1 MAGRLMTETWRPDRV
16 SMTEHRRDVGGVGL
30 EGHSS
35 RPAARDE
42 VSTSVAKNGLGRL
55 ELGRYSGLFLTIV
68 LVAIFA
74 ARIPDTFLTTTTA
87 QAIARNQAIT
97 LVLSLSLMISL
108 CAGYFDLSVG
118 QNVGLGAVACISLV
132 SDHHWGTVSAMALTI
147 VMCGAIGGV
156 NALLVVGLG
165 MDSFIATLGV
175 GSILLALSQYFS
187 DAQYVGPAPAGF
199 QTLAGWQP
207 FGIPVLTVYALIL
220 AAVVWYVL
228 EHTPIGRRLYAT
240 GANPDAS
247 RLAGIATKRYAAAAL
262 VLTGLGCGIAAVL
275 MSAAVG
281 SVSPS
286 VGSSY
291 LLPPFAACVLAATQ
305 IKPGRYNVGGLLVAL
320 ILLGVGVKGLALID
334 GSVWIP
340 DLFNGAALILAVGL
354 TVLAR
359 RQALRRSKRR
369 AVAAETSQAELA

>member
-30 EGHSS
+30 EGHSP
-35 RPAARDE
+35 RPADRDE
-42 VSTSVAKNGLGRL
+42 VSTSLAKTGLGRL
-55 ELGRYSGLFLTIV
+55 ELGRYSGLFLTVALI
-68 LVAIFA
+68 AIFA

-118 QNVGLGAVACISLV
+118 QNVGLGAVVCISLV
-132 SDHHWGTVSAMALTI
+132 SDHHWGTVSAMAFTI
-147 VMCGAIGGV
+147 LVCGAIGGV

-175 GSILLALSQYFS
+175 GSILLALSQYVS

-220 AAVVWYVL
+220 AVVVWYVL

-247 RLAGIATKRYAAAAL
+247 RLAGIATKRYA
-262 VLTGLGCGIAAVL
+262 
-275 MSAAVG
+275 
-281 SVSPS
+281 
-286 VGSSY
+286 
-291 LLPPFAACVLAATQ
+291 
-305 IKPGRYNVGGLLVAL
+305 
-320 ILLGVGVKGLALID
+320 
-334 GSVWIP
+334 
-340 DLFNGAALILAVGL
+340 
-354 TVLAR
+354 
-359 RQALRRSKRR
+359 
-369 AVAAETSQAELA
+369 

>member
-1 MAGRLMTETWRPDRV
+1 MTETWRPHRV
-16 SMTEHRRDVGGVGL
+16 STAERREDVGGAAVR
-30 EGHSS
+30 EGRGAQPAVRETASHSVV
-35 RPAARDE
+35 R
-42 VSTSVAKNGLGRL
+42 SVLGRL
-55 ELGRYSGLFLTIV
+55 ELGRYSGLFLTVV
-68 LVAIFA
+68 LIAIFA

-97 LVLSLSLMISL
+97 LVLSLSLMVSL

-118 QNVGLGAVACISLV
+118 QNFGLGAVVCISLV
-132 SDHHWGTVSAMALTI
+132 SEHHWGTVSAMAFTI
-147 VMCGAIGGV
+147 LICGAIGGV

-175 GSILLALSQYFS
+175 GSVLLALSQYLS
-187 DAQYVGPAPAGF
+187 DAQYVGPAPAEF

-207 FGIPVLTVYALIL
+207 LGIPVLIVYAIVL
-220 AAVVWYVL
+220 AVLVWYVL

-247 RLAGIATKRYAAAAL
+247 RLAGIATRRYAAGAL

-275 MSAAVG
+275 MSAATG

-286 VGSSY
+286 VGNSY
-291 LLPPFAACVLAATQ
+291 LLPPFAACFLAATQ

-369 AVAAETSQAELA
+369 AVAAETSQAESA

>member
-1 MAGRLMTETWRPDRV
+1 MASQKLVSVVERDDSASTAHDERASSRSLIVEGGRPDATR
-16 SMTEHRRDVGGVGL
+16 SGLRRLD
-30 EGHSS
+30 
-35 RPAARDE
+35 
-42 VSTSVAKNGLGRL
+42 
-55 ELGRYSGLFLTIV
+55 LGRYSGLLLTIV

-74 ARIPDTFLTTTTA
+74 ATIPDTFLTTTTA

-97 LVLSLSLMISL
+97 LVLALSLMLSL

-118 QNVGLGAVACISLV
+118 QNVGFGSVVCISLV
-132 SDHHWGTVSAMALTI
+132 SQQHWDTVPAAAFTI
-147 VMCGAIGGV
+147 LLCACIGGI

-165 MDSFIATLGV
+165 VDSFIATLGV
-175 GSILLALSQYFS
+175 GSILLAMAQYVS
-187 DAQYVGPAPAGF
+187 DAQYVGPAPASF
-199 QTLAGWQP
+199 QTFAGWQP
-207 FGIPVLTVYALIL
+207 LGVPVLIVYALVL
-220 AAVVWYVL
+220 AVIVWYVL

-247 RLAGIATKRYAAAAL
+247 RLAGIATRRYAAVAL
-262 VLTGLGCGIAAVL
+262 VLTGLGCGLAAVI
-275 MSAAVG
+275 MSASVG

-286 VGSSY
+286 VGSNY
-291 LLPPFAACVLAATQ
+291 LLPPFAACFLAATQ

-320 ILLGVGVKGLALID
+320 LLLGVGVKGLALIN

-359 RQALRRSKRR
+359 RLALRRAKRR
-369 AVAAETSQAELA
+369 AIAAETDQLVSASA